1 MIDFLWC
8 QCFLFS
14 ITLTMTLNWTAII
27 VLAIAQFAVGSLWF
41 WPLFGK
47 IWMKIHH
54 KTTLTKAQEQ
64 EMMKGMRKLMLTE
77 FVASLLIT
85 IALACI
91 VAAISTMPGRKVGL
105 MVWVGFVLPMTAS
118 NIIRGN
124 DDRKWM
130 PMKIALAAGYR
141 LISLVAIGYTLSM
154 RH

>member
-1 MIDFLWC
+1 
-8 QCFLFS
+8 
-14 ITLTMTLNWTAII
+14 MTLNWIAII
-27 VLAIAQFAVGSLWF
+27 ILSIAQFAVGSLWF
-41 WPLFGK
+41 GPLFGK
-47 IWMKIHH
+47 TWMKIHH

-85 IALACI
+85 IALACL
-91 VAAISTMPGRKVGL
+91 VAAIPTMPGRKVGL

>member
-47 IWMKIHH
+47 IWMRIHH
-54 KTTLTKAQEQ
+54 KTTLTKVQEQ

-77 FVASLLIT
+77 FIASFLNT
-85 IALACI
+85 IALACL
-91 VAAISTMPGRKVGL
+91 VAAIPSMAGRRIGL
-105 MVWVGFVLPMTAS
+105 MIWVGFVLPMTAS
-118 NIIRGN
+118 NVIRGN
-124 DDRKWM
+124 DDRSWM
-130 PMKIALAAGYR
+130 PSKIALAAGYR

>member
-8 QCFLFS
+8 QCVLFS

-47 IWMKIHH
+47 IWMRIHH